1 MNVITIYTRYE
12 VTSALHKQMCGTSF
26 SLHAISLQVLTF
38 LFALQSRF
46 FDGFKKSQWLAVCLV
61 LYLL

>member
-1 MNVITIYTRYE
+1 M
-12 VTSALHKQMCGTSF
+12 TSALHKQMCGTSF
-26 SLHAISLQVLTF
+26 SLHAVSLQVLTF
-38 LFALQSRF
+38 LFVLQSGF